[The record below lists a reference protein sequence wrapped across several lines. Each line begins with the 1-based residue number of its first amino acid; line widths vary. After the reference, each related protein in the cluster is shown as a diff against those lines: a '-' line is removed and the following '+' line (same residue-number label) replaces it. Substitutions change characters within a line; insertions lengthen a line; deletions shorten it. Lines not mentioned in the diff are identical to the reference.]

1 MSSITSFALNNA
13 CTATVNFDPF
23 FGFHSYTLEG
33 KSVTLSAMD
42 ESDLLIVR
50 KVLEERYNFYKTA
63 RELVEYIT
71 KLINESKEKSA
82 PKEVC
87 KYKQMLNETF
97 GITFEEMEG
106 RDVASSQLVER
117 TCEQFK
123 AMSDFTNWKVDVDP
137 AAYKTQIGDVF
148 LEFEF
153 KGGDGYVYAKMVKCG
168 DVWGIHTRVHASKTA
183 WQCINC
189 ADVLDALNFVAKR
202 FW

>member
-71 KLINESKEKSA
+71 KLINESKEKSP

-87 KYKQMLNETF
+87 KYKQMLKDTF
-97 GITFEEMEG
+97 NQSMESMEG
-106 RDVASSQLVER
+106 EEVASKELVLYVLEHIR
-117 TCEQFK
+117 KSETPEWSLAEVPGVLELPLTQK
-123 AMSDFTNWKVDVDP
+123 DNHYTYAVLIKQTNGYFVKSRYSSYRYMWTTDRFDTV
-137 AAYKTQIGDVF
+137 
-148 LEFEF
+148 LE
-153 KGGDGYVYAKMVKCG
+153 
-168 DVWGIHTRVHASKTA
+168 
-183 WQCINC
+183 
-189 ADVLDALNFVAKR
+189 ALNFIARR